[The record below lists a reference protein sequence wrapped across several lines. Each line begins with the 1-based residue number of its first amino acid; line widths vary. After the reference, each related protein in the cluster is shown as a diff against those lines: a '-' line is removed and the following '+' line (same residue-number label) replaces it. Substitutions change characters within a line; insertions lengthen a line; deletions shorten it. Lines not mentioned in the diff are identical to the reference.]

1 MEAGG
6 ARAVLLDVPSEAT
19 ARVDGAE
26 FAWDDRFQGVRNVP
40 LGIHFLGFVAP
51 GTDANGAGECV
62 GEFIEVLCRDDVF
75 VRRWDASLETMGAG
89 EGMAEAEA
97 ENARAAARA
106 RAFDGRMARY
116 PEEASKSWTAMSGFI
131 TRKSLR
137 RCGIDCGTRIEAGDP
152 DADAREAEASG
163 MTPYFDDVQR
173 APVFTRAA
181 TSRAPRGKTP
191 SEISALN
198 LDPQLRLSH
207 ALECFGD
214 DGWRGL
220 MGEFQLAFV
229 LLVGLS
235 SMAALEQWKHLAHVV
250 CACAQ
255 SAVFKYPELYS
266 TFIDVMSTQLE
277 RAGEDFFVDDYS
289 DDNFIRPCL
298 VALMKIDVSE
308 APSDDEITDLD
319 QRAKLDGIAKKL
331 ARLARDVRKKFDV
344 RLVDEAREAKLADAE
359 NENGDEDGPVVVELS
374 EGTYMAMNATNIDQ
388 DDTEPP
394 LIEPTSAP
402 PSRMSWMVGEQS

>member
-1 MEAGG
+1 
-6 ARAVLLDVPSEAT
+6 
-19 ARVDGAE
+19 
-26 FAWDDRFQGVRNVP
+26 
-40 LGIHFLGFVAP
+40 
-51 GTDANGAGECV
+51 
-62 GEFIEVLCRDDVF
+62 
-75 VRRWDASLETMGAG
+75 
-89 EGMAEAEA
+89 
-97 ENARAAARA
+97 
-106 RAFDGRMARY
+106 
-116 PEEASKSWTAMSGFI
+116 
-131 TRKSLR
+131 
-137 RCGIDCGTRIEAGDP
+137 
-152 DADAREAEASG
+152 
-163 MTPYFDDVQR
+163 
-173 APVFTRAA
+173 
-181 TSRAPRGKTP
+181 
-191 SEISALN
+191 
-198 LDPQLRLSH
+198 
-207 ALECFGD
+207 
-214 DGWRGL
+214 
-220 MGEFQLAFV
+220 
-229 LLVGLS
+229 
-235 SMAALEQWKHLAHVV
+235 
-250 CACAQ
+250 
-255 SAVFKYPELYS
+255 
-266 TFIDVMSTQLE
+266 MSTQLE